1 MHIHNHDINANKQEI
16 YSLKNRC
23 KVESRHSRES
33 LSIVFRDT
41 TRTHPAAPYFSYKNI
56 ESAMYRAR
64 REVEP
69 PIPVSAGEF
78 IKEILTTFFILNYR
92 DLNNSY

>member
-1 MHIHNHDINANKQEI
+1 MHIHNHDINAYKHEI

-23 KVESRHSRES
+23 KVKSRHSRES

-41 TRTHPAAPYFSYKNI
+41 TRTHPAAPYFSYTNI
-56 ESAMYRAR
+56 ESAMYLAR

-69 PIPVSAGEF
+69 PIPVSAGEY
-78 IKEILTTFFILNYR
+78 IKEIPTTFLT
-92 DLNNSY
+92 